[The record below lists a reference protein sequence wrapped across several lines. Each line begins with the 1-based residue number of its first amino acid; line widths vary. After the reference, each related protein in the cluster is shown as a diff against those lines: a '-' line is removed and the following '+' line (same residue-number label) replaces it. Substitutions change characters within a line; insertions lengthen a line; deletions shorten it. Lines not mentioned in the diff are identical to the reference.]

1 MASLDRADPVILGHL
16 LQEHRELHSLLRQT
30 RQAVHDESLQR
41 SGAAAPSAVDA
52 DEAGERVFT
61 ALRCLREHLAVH
73 FRQEECGGF
82 LEESLTKLPRLADD
96 VREVLSEHPRL
107 LSEIDGLIERVS
119 RGDIPVAGWTSLCR
133 DVDAFVTR
141 LVEHERRESRVVQQ
155 GYNEDLGLFDD

>member
-16 LQEHRELHSLLRQT
+16 LQEHRELHSLLRQA
-30 RQAVHDESLQR
+30 RQAIEDETLPHRKASR
-41 SGAAAPSAVDA
+41 GTKDSA
-52 DEAGERVFT
+52 EACERVFT
-61 ALRCLREHLAVH
+61 ALRCLREHLADH
-73 FRQEECGGF
+73 FDQEERGGF

-96 VREVLSEHPRL
+96 VREVLAEHPRL

-119 RGDIPVAGWTSLCR
+119 RGDISAAGWQALCR
-133 DVDAFVTR
+133 DVDQFVTR